1 MNLANTEII
10 MPPMGGGTE
19 TVMTLDKKTLDK
31 LLSLDDDRLISIIRV
46 IAAESGVDLGNFN
59 ISPSD
64 LAGIRAALSV
74 ATDSDIQRAG
84 ELLKNYKN
92 AKNQ

>member
-1 MNLANTEII
+1 
-10 MPPMGGGTE
+10 MPPKGGGTE
-19 TVMTLDKKTLDK
+19 TFMTLDKKTLDK

-64 LAGIRAALSV
+64 LTGIRAALSV